1 MKPIILLVIT
11 PSIIFGDVMKSI
23 YIIFLLLISTAMFA
37 ESITQTESYEVSKIQ
52 NEISNM
58 KRHDA
63 LLQQI
68 LENQVAKVQRD
79 RIVIDSLRLQ
89 SSVIEE
95 KVEGI
100 TYLLRSIEN
109 KQKALLGDM
118 QENTSEL
125 NTRSVYYVLLISVLG
140 ILIVIVWIALRKG
153 LLGSKQELYSEIQKT
168 RANLEEETIK
178 LDSKLL
184 ELADKQLEIMKTQIL
199 SAYNQK
205 GTDHTLTLRIADEA
219 VRIQMNLLNID
230 PNIKGHK
237 QLTRAA
243 ESIMDNLNANGY
255 EIPHLLNKQY
265 DDRMKAIVT
274 MILDENLPAGE
285 RIIRRILKPQV
296 NFQGSMIQAAE
307 LVVAFND

>member
-1 MKPIILLVIT
+1 
-11 PSIIFGDVMKSI
+11 
-23 YIIFLLLISTAMFA
+23 MFA